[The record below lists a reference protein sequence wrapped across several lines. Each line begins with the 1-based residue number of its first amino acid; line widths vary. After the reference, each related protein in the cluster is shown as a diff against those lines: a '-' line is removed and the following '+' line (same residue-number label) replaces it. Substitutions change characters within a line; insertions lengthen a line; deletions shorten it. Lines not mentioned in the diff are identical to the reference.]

1 MRLLLEGRTDRTRDI
16 QPVLDPRR
24 LAALQQEVFRVQ
36 LDSALASYLY
46 AIISATRG
54 SPLLALGASTRA
66 AISLAHA
73 ARARA
78 LLRRRS
84 YCLADDIRDLAIPV
98 LAHRVRLAA
107 HADGFLP
114 TREESESVIHD
125 IVGRVPVPL

>member
-1 MRLLLEGRTDRTRDI
+1 M
-16 QPVLDPRR
+16 LDPRR